1 MPEMNCSGTAEE
13 HQTVFNH
20 YSPVFTNRPWA
31 NENGMIVRL
40 RREPGRFGVRRGR
53 TGPQEWGGEHHLY
66 PQPLEDDLARFE
78 SEVAVLYQKLLGGE
92 LLNPIER
99 LLWSRWILSQFARTP
114 TFLLELAGFEEDVL
128 AQFPEFSR
136 DFSWAET
143 GAKLDAAIE
152 HISDFGQND
161 RLIPFI
167 IVRDWLVLR
176 PAPGEFFI
184 KGDVPVVIRG
194 ALIDDNAQIVYP
206 LSPTHCFVA
215 TALDKFPP
223 RQIQAECTMKPG
235 RTAQYIRLVAR
246 CAEREVIC
254 HPQHYSRHLESLIGD
269 IIGTSPRYI
278 KHSKIPEWS

>member
-1 MPEMNCSGTAEE
+1 
-13 HQTVFNH
+13 
-20 YSPVFTNRPWA
+20 
-31 NENGMIVRL
+31 MIVRL
-40 RREPGRFGVRRGR
+40 RREAGRPGVRRGR

-66 PQPLEDDLARFE
+66 PQPLEDDLSCLE
-78 SEVAVLYQKLLGGE
+78 NKVAVIYEKLLRAEILSG
-92 LLNPIER
+92 IER

-143 GAKLDAAIE
+143 GAKLDAAVAN
-152 HISDFGQND
+152 ISDFGESD

-167 IVRDWLVLR
+167 ILRDWLVLR
-176 PAPGEFFI
+176 PAPEEFFI

-206 LSPTHCFVA
+206 LGPTHCFVA
-215 TALDKFPP
+215 TVLEKFPP
-223 RQIQAECTMKPG
+223 RQIQAECTIKPG
-235 RTAQYIRLVAR
+235 RAARYNRLVAR

-254 HPQHYSRHLESLIGD
+254 HPQHYSLHLESLIGD
-269 IIGTSPRYI
+269 VIGTSPRYI

>member
-1 MPEMNCSGTAEE
+1 M
-13 HQTVFNH
+13 FNH
-20 YSPVFTNRPWA
+20 YSPIFTNHPWA
-31 NENGMIVRL
+31 DEDGMIIRL
-40 RREPGRFGVRRGR
+40 YRTAGKHGVGRAR
-53 TGPQEWGGEHHLY
+53 TGPRKWGGEHHLY
-66 PQPLEDDLARFE
+66 PQRVENALGSLENKV
-78 SEVAVLYQKLLGGE
+78 SILYGKLLEGE
-92 LLNPIER
+92 ILAPAER

-152 HISDFGQND
+152 RISDFGQSD

-167 IVRDWLVLR
+167 IVRDWLILR

-206 LSPTHCFVA
+206 LSPTYCFVA
-215 TALDKFPP
+215 TVLDKFPP
-223 RQIQAECTMKPG
+223 RQIQAECAMKPG
-235 RTAQYIRLVAR
+235 GTARYIRLVAR

-254 HPQHYSRHLESLIGD
+254 HPQHHSSELESLIGD